1 MDFSLR
7 QFFGRDGGAVT
18 VDYVPLVSAAV
29 ALGVAAVGAVF
40 TGAQNAG
47 DNVGEA
53 TRSVE
58 VGGQADTGG
67 GGGGADPTP
76 PASGGSGSTP
86 GGPGSFVPGEDG
98 GSGCQG
104 VPGVSC
110 SGLGDGTNP
119 GAGSDNNNAGD
130 TPGGSGVNNP
140 GGGGNNSGGGGGNNS
155 GGGGGN
161 SGGGNSGNGNSGQ
174 GNGAGNSG
182 GGNSGNGN
190 SGQGNGSGNSGGGGN
205 NGQGN
210 AGQGGGDDGSAVPS
224 DPDFVVPSQTLT
236 AGWDDTVTSDWL
248 EFGNGGLPGSGPVGF
263 TVSGD
268 GNPTLQTTD
277 GQQSSEGQIPSWGTN
292 IVMETPACGST
303 STVVI
308 EFDTGQTGVWEV
320 SRPSWPASWGSPPA
334 NC

>member
-86 GGPGSFVPGEDG
+86 GGPGSFVPGEGG

-140 GGGGNNSGGGGGNNS
+140 GGGGGNNS
-155 GGGGGN
+155 GGGG
-161 SGGGNSGNGNSGQ
+161 
-174 GNGAGNSG
+174 GNSG

-210 AGQGGGDDGSAVPS
+210 AGQGGEQDGGEDGGLAE
-224 DPDFVVPSQTLT
+224 PDFVVPMHTLSD
-236 AGWDDTVTSDWL
+236 APGDTITSDGISFRDMGVL
-248 EFGNGGLPGSGPVGF
+248 SGGPPVGF

-268 GNPTLQTTD
+268 GNPTLRAINGQHRSDGRIQPNHTTEITMD
-277 GQQSSEGQIPSWGTN
+277 
-292 IVMETPACGST
+292 TPACGAT
-303 STVVI
+303 STAVI
-308 EFDTGQTGVWEV
+308 QFEDGQTGIWQV
-320 SRPSWPASWGSPPA
+320 SRPSGSGG
-334 NC
+334 C